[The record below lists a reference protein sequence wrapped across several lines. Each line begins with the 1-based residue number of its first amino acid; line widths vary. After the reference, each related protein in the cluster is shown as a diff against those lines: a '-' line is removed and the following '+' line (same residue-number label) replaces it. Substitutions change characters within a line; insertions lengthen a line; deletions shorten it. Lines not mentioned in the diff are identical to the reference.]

1 MRPVGW
7 RIESDQSKTHGL
19 RAVDSIFRISRSWV
33 LELQPFENKTR
44 RHAVQ
49 FALTGRSGASVII
62 AVQEHITRLPPGST
76 SSLSARNRGS
86 R

>member
-49 FALTGRSGASVII
+49 FALTGRSGAFGD
-62 AVQEHITRLPPGST
+62 HRCPGT
-76 SSLSARNRGS
+76 HHATAPWKHQ
-86 R
+86 

>member
-44 RHAVQ
+44 RHG
-49 FALTGRSGASVII
+49 LSVII

>member
-33 LELQPFENKTR
+33 LELQPFERTV
-44 RHAVQ
+44 ATLFSLPSLGVQ
-49 FALTGRSGASVII
+49 GLSVII